1 MKAET
6 LRFGTIEIADEK
18 VIDFPEGLPGFE
30 SRRFTFLH
38 EVSNPVVQWLQS
50 LDEPDVA
57 VMTIDP
63 VDLLIEYQPKP
74 KDGETRLIRPVP
86 DGDDEIIYRVIFQAG
101 PDQGTLLVNLF
112 APIYINVDRR
122 LGMQV
127 PLVGSGYSAREVWP
141 PPDAV

>member
-1 MKAET
+1 VKAET
-6 LRFGTIEIADEK
+6 SRFGSIEVDDAK

-38 EVSNPVVQWLQS
+38 DVNNPIVQWLQS
-50 LDEPDVA
+50 LDEPEIA

-63 VDLLIEYQPKP
+63 VDLLIEYEPKP

-86 DGDDEIIYRVIFQAG
+86 DASDELIYRVIIQPG
-101 PDQGTLLVNLF
+101 PEGGTLLVNLF
-112 APIYINVDRR
+112 APVYVNVDRR

-141 PPDAV
+141 PKDAV